1 MENGRE
7 NGLMEGPV
15 EEYHRNGQLR
25 ARRVYS
31 QGRIV
36 DSVVV
41 VMKED
46 GSLCAT
52 EEWKD
57 GRCRCYNANHRLI
70 SEYGLLNGKRHG
82 HCKLYHDNGNL
93 VLDVTLGDNGPEG
106 EFSRYYPDGKPR
118 EKCHYTNGV
127 LDGEETIYYEDGT
140 LRRQSVYKMGLLTG
154 KSVRYHENGQITWER
169 EFENGI
175 VKDGSVTIYDDEG
188 NLVFTETWENGI
200 MRSYNADGNIVY
212 EGGFMNFKEVGL
224 HTKYHRN
231 GQVYK
236 KMHYSMGRLD
246 GVTQIYDEYGT
257 LRCEI
262 PYDSDKREGFVKTY
276 DEDGNVE
283 TESLYADGQYCG
295 GKEYYYEDDG
305 TLRSQ
310 CEMNYE
316 LPEGEELEFHD
327 NGTIAS
333 KSFYKHGMPV
343 DGRYERVDENGAPD
357 GYYEYKN
364 GKWRLYGPEGELRME
379 WYCYRNHCN
388 GKCYIKD
395 SEAEAYEGYMM
406 NDEPCE
412 TLEEFLDM
420 TFDLLAAKCADRFG
434 DIHSEDDFKEFFAS
448 AYEKAANSIAA
459 QVEYDDYAELEACF
473 TRNLPDDRYV
483 DYLVCEF
490 VLRLRLPND
499 GDTERDIAQGLREM
513 VGI

>member
-31 QGRIV
+31 QGRVV

-41 VMKED
+41 VMKND
-46 GSLCAT
+46 GSFYAT

-82 HCKLYHDNGNL
+82 HCTMYQENGDL
-93 VLDVTLGDNGPEG
+93 LLDITLGDNGPEG
-106 EFSRYYPDGKPR
+106 LFARYYHNGKLR
-118 EKCHYTNGV
+118 EKCYYTNGV
-127 LDGEETIYYEDGT
+127 LDGEETIYFEDGT
-140 LRRQSVYKMGLLTG
+140 LHQQSVYKMGLLTG
-154 KSVRYHENGQITWER
+154 KSARYHENGQLLWER

-175 VKDGSVTIYDDEG
+175 VKDGSVPVYNNEG
-188 NLVFTETWENGI
+188 ALVFTEIWENGI
-200 MRSYNADGNIVY
+200 MRLYDADGSIMY
-212 EGGFMNFKEVGL
+212 EGGYMNFKEVGP

-246 GVTQIYDEYGT
+246 GVTQIYDEYGN
-257 LRCEI
+257 LYCEI
-262 PYDSDKREGFVKTY
+262 PYDNDRREGLLKTY
-276 DEDGNVE
+276 NPDGTVE
-283 TESLYADGQYCG
+283 TESLYADDQYCG
-295 GKEYYYEDDG
+295 GKEFSYEDG
-305 TLRSQ
+305 VLRAQ
-310 CEMNYE
+310 CEMNCE
-316 LPEGEELEFHD
+316 LPEGEELEFHE

-343 DGRYERVDENGAPD
+343 DGRYEYRDENGNPD

-364 GKWRLYGPEGELRME
+364 GEWRLYGPEGELRME
-379 WYCYRNHCN
+379 WHCYRNHCN
-388 GKCYIKD
+388 GSCHIND
-395 SEAEAYEGYMM
+395 PEGGCFDGYMM
-406 NDEPCE
+406 DAEPCE
-412 TLEEFLDM
+412 TLDEFLDM
-420 TFDLLAAKCADRFG
+420 TFDLLAAKCAERFG
-434 DIHSEDDFKEFFAS
+434 DIHSEDDFKEFFAG
-448 AYEKAANSIAA
+448 AYNKAVNSIAA

-483 DYLVCEF
+483 DYLVREF

-499 GDTERDIAQGLREM
+499 GDTERDIAQRLREM
-513 VGI
+513 VGM